1 MGKSNNKVIKVAA
14 FTINSEVNSTKSKLI
29 SLFNFLSDFK
39 NFHHILP
46 TDKVENFVFNEN
58 ECSFNIRGITP
69 MKVRIIEKVPSSHI
83 LFSSEGL
90 AKFNFSLK
98 ANFIGDANLTGSC
111 SVDLTGDLNPIIR
124 SMAEKALQSLVNT
137 MSLKL
142 SELKLNDN

>member
-1 MGKSNNKVIKVAA
+1 MAA
-14 FTINSEVNSTKSKLI
+14 FTINSELNSTKSKLRN
-29 SLFNFLSDFK
+29 LFDFLSDFK
-39 NFHHILP
+39 NFHQVLP
-46 TDKVENFVFNEN
+46 ADKVENFIFNEN

-69 MKVRIIEKVPSSHI
+69 MKVRIIEKVPTSHI

-98 ANFIGDANLTGSC
+98 ANFIGDSDLPGTC

-142 SELKLNDN
+142 SELVIDGN